1 MSELAPS
8 KAPFHCCPDHCHDD
22 EEGHDAAKSSDD
34 KQIVALVT
42 SKPVHLKMS
51 KRSAVALGSLHFE
64 LVLLLHLPEPQKG
77 AITSKREAVK
87 LELQKGG
94 REEGSRQGGPTQMGE
109 VQRLKPWSCCE
120 EINGK
125 WLQTPAASKLQGGEV
140 VQVTKAERSQSLQP
154 RQGGQLKRNKGRKMS
169 KRRRTQSP
177 DHIARESQ

>member
-1 MSELAPS
+1 M
-8 KAPFHCCPDHCHDD
+8 
-22 EEGHDAAKSSDD
+22 
-34 KQIVALVT
+34 T
-42 SKPVHLKMS
+42 SK
-51 KRSAVALGSLHFE
+51 RDDT
-64 LVLLLHLPEPQKG
+64 HLPEPQKG

-109 VQRLKPWSCCE
+109 VQRLVMKWSLITIAIRNTYYVWYIPPSLSPSPNTPPSASPMPTTPSISLLSRTPSPMPRRPSPENDLHLKPWSCCE

-154 RQGGQLKRNKGRKMS
+154 RQGGQLEYDEIG
-169 KRRRTQSP
+169 
-177 DHIARESQ
+177 